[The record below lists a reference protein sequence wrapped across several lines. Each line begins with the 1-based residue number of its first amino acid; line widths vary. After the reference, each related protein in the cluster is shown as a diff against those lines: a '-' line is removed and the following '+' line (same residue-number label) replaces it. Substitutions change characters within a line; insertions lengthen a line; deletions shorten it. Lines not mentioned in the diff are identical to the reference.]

1 MQHAPTLLF
10 YLDHRK
16 RKKLS
21 LERIIKSLES
31 LGLSQTDAQVYI
43 YLATTGPKN
52 ARDVIKALTINK
64 RQVYRSL
71 KRLRNKGITET
82 NNKHPLE
89 FTAVPFEM
97 VLDVLM
103 EVKWEAAKALQASKE
118 ELISDLRAEEKK
130 SNSRS

>member
-10 YLDHRK
+10 YLDHRE
-16 RKKLS
+16 RKKMS

-43 YLATTGPKN
+43 YLATTGPKK

-71 KRLRNKGITET
+71 KRLQNKGITVT
-82 NNKHPLE
+82 NNERPFL
-89 FTAVPFEM
+89 FSAVPFEE
-97 VLDVLM
+97 VLDLLM
-103 EVKWEAAKALQASKE
+103 EIKKEQAQALQESRKE
-118 ELISDLRAEEKK
+118 FLSNWRKIVEENTEK
-130 SNSRS
+130 S